1 MLDSIKIKFNDT
13 TYVDKSRPNGNF
25 YEEEKLIVGTINN
38 TSPNSNHYKTLL
50 RFHISDLNYDLVDS
64 ISLFLFVEN
73 IKFTTNKDT
82 NIGISG
88 TVNDSHISS
97 ISWNTFP
104 KNSTSKQINLSIP
117 YEAIGKYIKI
127 DISTIIKSLNPY
139 NNIYNLTIESMN
151 FNSNSIV
158 HFASNN
164 SSNPPYIIIS
174 NNINN
179 VANEIS
185 TSNDNKVSSY
195 YTSSNSINLDTD
207 FNNSKGNEIIYN
219 KILTQLNDNNLKLN
233 LLDKKIKYLDDHIS
247 SLTTLINNL
256 DNKIDV
262 FNKSIDNINSPS
274 EKSDYILDKGVSE
287 LTQSMSNLT
296 SRLSTISEPILNL
309 MEIMESLEI
318 EPLDTDVN

>member
-13 TYVDKSRPNGNF
+13 TYVDKSQPNGNF
-25 YEEEKLIVGTINN
+25 YEEEKLVVGTINN
-38 TSPNSNHYKTLL
+38 ASPNSNHYKTLL
-50 RFHISDLNYDLVDS
+50 RFQTSNLNYDLVDS

-104 KNSTSKQINLSIP
+104 KKSTSKQINLSIP

-151 FNSNSIV
+151 FNSNSVV

-174 NNINN
+174 NNIHN
-179 VANEIS
+179 VDNELS
-185 TSNDNKVSSY
+185 TSKDNKDSSY

-207 FNNSKGNEIIYN
+207 FNNSEGNEIIYN
-219 KILTQLNDNNLKLN
+219 KIFTQLNDNNLKLS
-233 LLDKKIKYLDDHIS
+233 LLEKKIKYLDDHIS
-247 SLTTLINNL
+247 NLTNLINTF
-256 DNKIDV
+256 DSKIDI
-262 FNKSIDNINSPS
+262 FNKSIDNMVSPS
-274 EKSDYILDKGVSE
+274 EKSNYILDDYISE
-287 LTQSMSNLT
+287 LTQSMHNLN
-296 SRLSTISEPILNL
+296 SSLSKLSDPILSL
-309 MEIMESLEI
+309 VEIMEIIKI
-318 EPLDTDVN
+318 EPLDSSL

>member
-25 YEEEKLIVGTINN
+25 YEEEKLVVGTINN
-38 TSPNSNHYKTLL
+38 ASPNSNHYKTLL
-50 RFHISDLNYDLVDS
+50 RFHTSDLNYDLADS

-82 NIGISG
+82 NIGIYG

-104 KNSTSKQINLSIP
+104 QKNTSKQINLSIP

-174 NNINN
+174 NNIHN
-179 VANEIS
+179 VDNKIS
-185 TSNDNKVSSY
+185 TSKDNKDSY

-207 FNNSKGNEIIYN
+207 FNNSEGNEIIYN
-219 KILTQLNDNNLKLN
+219 KIFTQLNDNNLKLS

-247 SLTTLINNL
+247 SLTNLINTL
-256 DNKIDV
+256 DSKIDI
-262 FNKSIDNINSPS
+262 FNKSIDNMASPS
-274 EKSDYILDKGVSE
+274 EKSNYILDDYISE
-287 LTQSMSNLT
+287 LTQSMHTLNS
-296 SRLSTISEPILNL
+296 SLSKLSDPILSL
-309 MEIMESLEI
+309 VEIMEIIKI
-318 EPLDTDVN
+318 EPLDS